1 MQELREALNVATA
14 NQIEAEDMMRVES
27 QYSDGMVKEA
37 EMIYL
42 TAVEEVKKISHE
54 LVVAEKSFTLVRD
67 RIEKL
72 VAKYEALLVKFE
84 NEASSAVG
92 SSVITYESSSYYSD
106 DYSSTDEEERERKT
120 LERRAQRAELRAE
133 LAAREALLAKEEAR
147 LAREEKENE
156 LNALKLKLLE
166 LQSEASNAISE
177 REHSVILARAIT
189 ANKNHGSPPL
199 PPNKGGAN
207 RISKSKIDDV
217 KKRFRDR
224 TAAKKLNNSTETAS
238 TYAST
243 NQSYRSNAS
252 PEKDQAA
259 RERSNLFRTLG
270 EEMFQNLDFYERS
283 LKAVEGTTTGLA

>member
-1 MQELREALNVATA
+1 MNVATA
-14 NQIEAEDMMRVES
+14 NQIEAEDFMRAES
-27 QYSDGMVKEA
+27 QYSDGMMSEA
-37 EMIYL
+37 EMLYL
-42 TAVEEVKKISHE
+42 TAVEGVKKISHE

-84 NEASSAVG
+84 NEASSNVG

-156 LNALKLKLLE
+156 LNELKMKLLE
-166 LQSEASNAISE
+166 LQSEASNAITE
-177 REHSVILARAIT
+177 REHSVVLARAIS
-189 ANKNHGSPPL
+189 ANKQHGSPPL
-199 PPNKGGAN
+199 PPSKGGSNN

-217 KKRFRDR
+217 KRRFRDR

-252 PEKDQAA
+252 PEKDQAS

-283 LKAVEGTTTGLA
+283 LKAVEGTTTA